1 MANNKFEHIK
11 ILFKNRIFLHILF
24 WLLSFYILLNLFS
37 DSSEISK
44 VDYIY
49 TAIFL
54 VSIVL
59 AVYLNLFIL
68 VPTLLKPRKFIIYS
82 VSLLVV
88 LAIGALFNL
97 ILFNKL
103 IDFMLPGYYFI
114 SYYSYFDILKFF
126 IVFLTVTTL
135 LKLSKEWF
143 QLVETENK
151 LNRIEKEKVEIEL
164 KGLRSQVNPHFLFN
178 SLNVIYSLVLK
189 ESNEAPETITKLSDI
204 LRYVLY
210 DSNSNKVKISS
221 EIELINNYIN
231 IQKHRV
237 DSSSK
242 IEFTNNIKNDIEIP
256 PLLFLPLVE
265 NSFKHGVKG
274 DISNTFVTI
283 NLSEVGNEIIFEIE
297 NNKGFDSKVEGVP
310 NGGIGINNIKQ
321 RLELLMPDNY
331 TLDIFDNKNTFKVIL
346 KLKYDN

>member
-1 MANNKFEHIK
+1 MYVN
-11 ILFKNRIFLHILF
+11 
-24 WLLSFYILLNLFS
+24 LL
-37 DSSEISK
+37 
-44 VDYIY
+44 
-49 TAIFL
+49 
-54 VSIVL
+54 
-59 AVYLNLFIL
+59 IL
-68 VPTLLKPRKFIIYS
+68 VPTLLKPRKFIFYS

-88 LAIGALFNL
+88 LSVGALFNL

-103 IDFMLPGYYFI
+103 IDFILPGYYFI

-126 IVFLTVTTL
+126 IVFLIVTTL

-143 QLVETENK
+143 QLIETENK

-178 SLNVIYSLVLK
+178 SLSVIYSLVLK
-189 ESNEAPETITKLSDI
+189 ESKEAPEIITKLSDI

-242 IEFTNNIKNDIEIP
+242 IEFENNIKNDIKIP

-274 DISNTFVTI
+274 DVSNTFVKI

-297 NNKGFDSKVEGVP
+297 NNKGIDSRVKGVSDS
-310 NGGIGINNIKQ
+310 GIGINNIKQ
-321 RLELLMPDNY
+321 RLELLMPNNY
-331 TLDIFDNKNTFKVIL
+331 SFDIFDKKKINWIPPN
-346 KLKYDN
+346 

>member
-1 MANNKFEHIK
+1 MQSNRSEKMK

-24 WLLSFYILLNLFS
+24 WLLSFYVLLSLFS
-37 DSSEISK
+37 DSNEFSK

-49 TAIFL
+49 TTIFL
-54 VSIVL
+54 TSIVF
-59 AVYLNLFIL
+59 AVYFNLFIL
-68 VPTLLKPRKFIIYS
+68 VPRFLKPRKFIFYS
-82 VSLLVV
+82 VLLILV
-88 LAIGALFNL
+88 LTTGALFNL

-103 IDFMLPGYYFI
+103 IDFILPGYYFI
-114 SYYSYFDILKFF
+114 SYYSYLDILKFF

-151 LNRIEKEKVEIEL
+151 LNRIEKEKVNVEL
-164 KGLRSQVNPHFLFN
+164 KALRSQVNPHFLFN

-189 ESNEAPETITKLSDI
+189 ESNEAPEIITKLSDI

-210 DSNSNKVKISS
+210 DSNSDKVKISS

-242 IEFTNNIKNDIEIP
+242 IVFTNNIKSDIKIP
-256 PLLFLPLVE
+256 PLLFLPFVE

-274 DISNTFVTI
+274 DVSHTFVLI
-283 NLSEVGNEIIFEIE
+283 NLTEVGNEIIFEIE

-310 NGGIGINNIKQ
+310 NAGLGINNIKQ

-331 TLDIFDNKNTFKVIL
+331 TLDIFDNKKTFKVIL
-346 KLKYDN
+346 KLSYDN